1 VIAIPWF
8 VFAVENL
15 LPRGHHQPG
24 YVGDSML
31 DAGSVFLRVGTDQ
44 FDFEIHDACFAAN
57 CLPAVRVI
65 AMGLTR

>member
-1 VIAIPWF
+1 
-8 VFAVENL
+8 
-15 LPRGHHQPG
+15 
-24 YVGDSML
+24 ML